1 MTVEELNVKI
11 TADAENF
18 KRAVSEAN
26 SAMESFRRRAVT
38 AGEEVSGAFAGL
50 LGVGMTG
57 TLTGYA
63 GSRRAVLSDYSGRT
77 EAAQAFADGAPEP
90 SIYGFT
96 EYLKDKETAPRA
108 ASVTLPGSGENAA
121 AAGSGVQPINITTE
135 VILDG
140 DKVGESVS
148 RYNIRRSR
156 ITNGIEE

>member
-26 SAMESFRRRAVT
+26 SAMESFRRRAVS
-38 AGEEVSGAFAGL
+38 AGEEVSAAFSGL
-50 LGVGMTG
+50 LDVGMTG
-57 TLTGYA
+57 TLAPAADTRTAVMNDYTGRIA
-63 GSRRAVLSDYSGRT
+63 
-77 EAAQAFADGAPEP
+77 AAQAFGEGAPEP
-90 SIYGFT
+90 SVYGFT
-96 EYLKDKETAPRA
+96 EYLRNSGGVQRT
-108 ASVTLPGSGENAA
+108 ASVQLPGIGD
-121 AAGSGVQPINITTE
+121 AAGMNDVSPQPVNITTE

-140 DKVGESVS
+140 DKVGEAVS